1 MKEIYRH
8 YGSQKFDPKAFIP
21 ISNKMFSN
29 KPSGGLW
36 ACPTVDVD
44 ISWDQWSRD
53 NEFCTDKLKE
63 YFDFKLKRGAKILI
77 IKNIKDLDKLPRVK
91 SSDEHKDIIDWM
103 KRIDSNI
110 LGQDDIDFEELAKN
124 YDGIM
129 VWMYRSKDIDT
140 TKRLFD
146 GMYYRMYGWD
156 VDTLLVFNP
165 DIVEVIE

>member
-36 ACPTVDVD
+36 ACPTIDID

-77 IKNIKDLDKLPRVK
+77 IKNIKDLNKLPRVNTKDPEIK
-91 SSDEHKDIIDWM
+91 SILEM
-103 KRIDSNI
+103 DSLNSN
-110 LGQDDIDFEELAKN
+110 IDFEELSKN

>member
-36 ACPTVDVD
+36 ACPTIDID

-77 IKNIKDLDKLPRVK
+77 IKNIKDLNKLPRVNTKDPEIK
-91 SSDEHKDIIDWM
+91 SILEM
-103 KRIDSNI
+103 DSLNSN
-110 LGQDDIDFEELAKN
+110 IDFEELSKN
-124 YDGIM
+124 YDGMM

>member
-44 ISWDQWSRD
+44 IGWDQWSRD
-53 NEFCTDKLKE
+53 NEFCTDKLEE
-63 YFDFKLKRGAKILI
+63 YFDFKLKRGAKILVL
-77 IKNIKDLDKLPRVK
+77 KNIKDLDKLPRVNTEDSEIK
-91 SSDEHKDIIDWM
+91 SLLEMDSLN
-103 KRIDSNI
+103 SNI
-110 LGQDDIDFEELAKN
+110 DYEELSKN
-124 YDGIM
+124 YDGMM